1 MADTKHTLSEKLFI
15 GPRLRRLRQSL
26 GLTQTAMAKEVGIS
40 TSYLNLIERNQR
52 PMSAKV
58 LLRIVDV
65 YEIDV
70 AVLSPHSDMQM
81 VREIREV
88 FKTPSYKEFSVSKT
102 EIEDCINASPDFAR
116 AFLSIHARAEDL
128 LVQNSLRDNPLA
140 DRDNVEF
147 GGRGIS
153 AVDSVRRFID
163 DHSNYFDEIDRA
175 AEQLSGELGLSTR
188 QPQTAMSDRLLS
200 EHGVRV
206 RIVPADL
213 LPGKLSA
220 FDPHNNRLDLSELMP
235 QSGRRFQIGYHLALL
250 EHRRLIDATIAKA
263 LLPSKEADDLARK
276 SLANYFAAATL
287 MPYTRMLKAAEG
299 DGYDIEL
306 LSRRFDTSYEQTAH
320 RLTTLQRRGE
330 RGIAFF
336 FVRVDMA
343 GNVSKRFSGGQFHFS
358 RYGGACPLW
367 NIHACFKT
375 PGETLP
381 QIIEM
386 PDGVQYFS
394 VARAVLRP
402 GGAHG
407 QRAQMVA
414 IGLGCELKHADKLVY
429 AKDMQGAKPTP
440 IGVNCYVC
448 ERQACGS
455 RAHAPINR
463 KLQFDERS
471 RGQSI
476 FKFED

>member
-1 MADTKHTLSEKLFI
+1 MSIQGTSTEKLLI

-26 GLTQTAMAKEVGIS
+26 GLTQAAMAKDVGIS

-58 LLRIVDV
+58 LLRMVDV
-65 YEIDV
+65 YEIDITL
-70 AVLSPHSDMQM
+70 LSPSSDMRM
-81 VREIREV
+81 VREISEV
-88 FKTPSYKEFSVSKT
+88 LKTSAYKEYSVPKS
-102 EIEDCINASPDFAR
+102 EIEDCVNASPDFAK
-116 AFLSIHARAEDL
+116 AFLSVHSRAEDL
-128 LVQNSLRDNPLA
+128 FVKTSLRDDPLA
-140 DRDNVEF
+140 DRDNVELIA
-147 GGRGIS
+147 GSLG
-153 AVDSVRRFID
+153 AVDSVRRFIHE
-163 DHSNYFDEIDRA
+163 HSNYFDAIDRA
-175 AEQLSGELGLSTR
+175 AEAMAEDLGLSKR
-188 QPQTAMSDRLLS
+188 EPQIALS
-200 EHGVRV
+200 ERLRAEHGIRV
-206 RIVPADL
+206 RIIPADL

-220 FDPHNNRLDLSELMP
+220 FDPHTKRLDLSELMP

-250 EHRRLIDATIAKA
+250 EHRHLIDAIIAKA
-263 LLPSKEADDLARK
+263 ALGSKEADDLARV
-276 SLANYFAAATL
+276 SLANYFSAATL
-287 MPYTRMLKAAEG
+287 MPYGRFLKTAKA
-299 DGYDIEL
+299 DGYDVEL

-320 RLTTLQRRGE
+320 RLTTMQRRGN

-343 GNVSKRFSGGQFHFS
+343 GNVSKRFSGGRFHFS

-381 QIIEM
+381 QVIEM
-386 PDGVQYFS
+386 PDGVKYFS

-414 IGLGCELKHADKLVY
+414 IGLGCELKHAEKLVY
-429 AKDMQGAKPTP
+429 SQDMESAVPTP

-476 FKFED
+476 FKFET